1 MCVRKPFHNLGDSYR
16 NCLSGKSYFKDE
28 FKWVWLLFKLMQ
40 PELSRSKQTFGLW
53 PWIKEEKVLVL
64 LCNARRNLNLAL
76 KPAEFFLAVRELE
89 GLWEKLFT
97 TDLKVYFSSWIM
109 LYNRLYTRNI
119 WVYRTETVRVE
130 ITDSS
135 SYRRLLPM
143 FGILAWKFA

>member
-1 MCVRKPFHNLGDSYR
+1 
-16 NCLSGKSYFKDE
+16 
-28 FKWVWLLFKLMQ
+28 MQ

-97 TDLKVYFSSWIM
+97 TDLKVYFYLESCYITV
-109 LYNRLYTRNI
+109 YTQEIFVFIVLKPFESRSRIRHPTDDFFRCLEFWLENSLNSCT
-119 WVYRTETVRVE
+119 TELINNSIFVVR
-130 ITDSS
+130 
-135 SYRRLLPM
+135 
-143 FGILAWKFA
+143 W